1 MRVLVTGLG
10 GFIGSSLGPL
20 LESHGHEVRGA
31 GREVRELAQA
41 FRGCDAVVH
50 LANIA
55 HADADPALLWR
66 VNVEGTGRAAE
77 LAAASGVRRFLYVSS
92 VKAGEQ
98 NDHYGKAKLAAEAA
112 VSAVAARSGLEAVI
126 LRPPLVYG
134 PRVKANFLAL
144 MRALDRGR
152 PLPFASIEN
161 RRSLLY
167 VGNLC
172 DAIARCLEAEAPD
185 GRTFF
190 VADGAPV
197 STPQLCRAI
206 GDALGRPAR
215 LFPFPVSLLEL
226 IPTLRRLT
234 RSLEVDDSAIR
245 RDLDWQPPY
254 TLEQGLRA
262 TAAWYRGR

>member
-1 MRVLVTGLG
+1 MRVLVTGIS

-20 LESHGHEVRGA
+20 LESRGHEVRGA
-31 GREVRELAQA
+31 GREVRDLAQA
-41 FRGCDAVVH
+41 FHGCDAVVH
-50 LANIA
+50 LANVA
-55 HADADPALLWR
+55 HSGADPKLIWR
-66 VNVEGTGRAAE
+66 VNVDGTARVAE
-77 LAAASGVRRFLYVSS
+77 LAAANGVRRFVYVSS
-92 VKAGEQ
+92 VKAGEH

-112 VSAVAARSGLEAVI
+112 VSAVAARSGLGAVI

-144 MRALDRGR
+144 MRAIDRGW
-152 PLPFASIEN
+152 PLPFADIEN

-215 LFPFPVSLLEL
+215 LFSFPVPLLEL
-226 IPTLRRLT
+226 IPGLKRLT
-234 RSLEVDDSAIR
+234 RSLEADDSAMR
-245 RDLDWQPPY
+245 RELDWRAPY
-254 TLEQGLRA
+254 SFEQGLRA
-262 TAAWYRGR
+262 TAEWYRSR

>member
-1 MRVLVTGLG
+1 
-10 GFIGSSLGPL
+10 
-20 LESHGHEVRGA
+20 VRAA
-31 GREVRELAQA
+31 GREARELAA
-41 FRGCDAVVH
+41 GFRGCDAVVH

-55 HADADPALLWR
+55 HTDADPALLRR
-66 VNVEGTGRAAE
+66 VNVEGTARAAE
-77 LAAASGVRRFLYVSS
+77 LAAASGVRRFVYVSS
-92 VKAGEQ
+92 VKAGEGG
-98 NDHYGKAKLAAEAA
+98 DHYGRAKLAAEEA
-112 VSAVAARSGLEAVI
+112 VSGVAVRSGLEAVI

-144 MRALDRGR
+144 MRAIDRGW

-185 GRTFF
+185 GRMFC

-197 STPQLCRAI
+197 STPQLCHAI

-215 LFPFPVSLLEL
+215 LFPFPVPLLEL
-226 IPTLRRLT
+226 IPALKRLT
-234 RSLEVDDSAIR
+234 RSLEADDAAIR
-245 RDLDWQPPY
+245 RELDWRAPY
-254 TLEQGLRA
+254 SFEQGLLA
-262 TAAWYRGR
+262 TADWYRSR